1 MVDNE
6 SKLLSLYEPHA
17 AVIVRGKAGAEV
29 EFGRQLLLAEAACG
43 LVIDWDLRAD
53 KVESDVFLLRE
64 SLERFAAWELPVN
77 AVVGDRGFDS
87 KQTRQELEER
97 RIENGIAPKDP
108 QRFAERWKEE
118 RFRRWQH
125 RRAQTEARIAIFKN
139 EFLGGPLLAKG
150 IEGQDREVGWAALTH
165 NLWLLAD
172 LRRAES
178 PPLPRG

>member
-1 MVDNE
+1 MDRGLHGLGQ
-6 SKLLSLYEPHA
+6 LLCCRFDRNRHE
-17 AVIVRGKAGAEV
+17 RQAEV
-29 EFGRQLLLAEAACG
+29 ALHIGNSTHCCDDHWHARHESFDHCQREAFSGTGHDNTIQCTER
-43 LVIDWDLRAD
+43 ITDLGY
-53 KVESDVFLLRE
+53 
-64 SLERFAAWELPVN
+64 W
-77 AVVGDRGFDS
+77 
-87 KQTRQELEER
+87 

-125 RRAQTEARIAIFKN
+125 RREQTEARIAIFKN